1 MDCRNQILIKHR
13 YDANTPSANS
23 SATSLARPVYTHAP
37 GLVSIKE
44 LAPCLALLH
53 ATGFHVTKDAP
64 NCFRAGIN
72 VPVFA
77 ARIAQ

>member
-1 MDCRNQILIKHR
+1 MKYR

-23 SATSLARPVYTHAP
+23 SATSLVLPVYTHAP
-37 GLVSIKE
+37 GLVSIE
-44 LAPCLALLH
+44 EPAPCLARLH

-64 NCFRAGIN
+64 SFFRAGIN
-72 VPVFA
+72 ALVFA